1 MHKHRGMFVSSHKI
15 IEVPN
20 IWQIILGPVQEDYD
34 YFSSSLET
42 HVNLLLIATLNIV
55 DMLAI

>member
-42 HVNLLLIATLNIV
+42 HVNLLVMATSNIIGR
-55 DMLAI
+55 LAI